1 MKSSHEPAAMNFR
14 SLAQYLVPLAVAAQ
28 LAVLA
33 WMAGEREWIF
43 RTGQVVHL
51 RTAPI
56 DPRDLFRGDFV
67 RLQYEI
73 NSVREEQRDPAAA
86 ASKRERPRHE
96 VMYTRLQ
103 PAGEGL
109 YEAIGT
115 STTRPAEG
123 LFIRGRLADS
133 WRLGWRGAG
142 HTLVKYGIEQL
153 FVEQGSGLAIEKR
166 RGSRDA
172 LQVPM
177 EVEVALSPSG
187 TAVIRGYR
195 WSRLGMKLE
204 VLRAPARR
212 QRNAPPPEGP
222 LSPKLRVTLANTS
235 ETPLA
240 LVDSADHC
248 SFDLVPVEWALATP
262 QPPAAPGCDAIRATA
277 AEVITLAPGQ
287 SHSVELDLAA
297 PRWHVLKDGKPV
309 EIGALPGLAQFR
321 IEYRAPQAS
330 VLPAEAANIWR
341 GRMASQA
348 FNSNGIVD

>member
-1 MKSSHEPAAMNFR
+1 MNR
-14 SLAQYLVPLAVAAQ
+14 LALTKLLVALAVVAQ

-43 RTGQVVHL
+43 RTGQVVYL

-73 NSVREEQRDPAAA
+73 NSLRAEQVDPVLAKAP
-86 ASKRERPRHE
+86 RERGRHE
-96 VMYTRLQ
+96 VVYTNLH

-109 YEAIGT
+109 YDAAGT
-115 STTRPAEG
+115 GITRPADEP
-123 LFIRGRLADS
+123 FIRGRTEDS

-142 HTLVKYGIEQL
+142 HLFVKYGIEQL
-153 FVEQGSGLAIEKR
+153 FVEQGSGKDIEARLGR
-166 RGSRDA
+166 RDG
-172 LQVPM
+172 LQIPM

-195 WSRLGMKLE
+195 WSRLGMKLK

-212 QRNAPPPEGP
+212 PRNAPPSEGP

-235 ETPLA
+235 DAPLA
-240 LVDSADHC
+240 VVDLGEHC
-248 SFDLVPVEWALATP
+248 SFNLLPVEWAVPQSSAATSC
-262 QPPAAPGCDAIRATA
+262 AAARPTA
-277 AEVITLAPGQ
+277 ADVIVLAAGQ
-287 SHSVELDLAA
+287 MHSVEMDLAE
-297 PRWHVLKDGKPV
+297 PRWHVLKDGIPT
-309 EIGALPGLAQFR
+309 EIGALTGLAQFR
-321 IEYRAPQAS
+321 IEYRAP
-330 VLPAEAANIWR
+330 EADALLFGAADVWR

-348 FNSNGIVD
+348 FNANGIVD